1 MSKYPPTAWFH
12 LISTIAW
19 IPLTVLIFLFGIQS
33 EVWLILLLSVY
44 ANLKTDW
51 GALHAAIAADEGD

>member
-1 MSKYPPTAWFH
+1 MKSLPATAWFH
-12 LISTIAW
+12 LVSTIAW
-19 IPLTVLIFLFGIQS
+19 IPLTALIFLFGIQS